1 MLRTVF
7 ASFPAS
13 SLSGADPT
21 PPRVR
26 LHRAVSGL
34 LQADALRLAVLALTI
49 LLTGLGISI
58 ATTTNPQWWRLHFS
72 QLGTYGDAS
81 AMFFNGTLILGGST
95 VLLFA
100 RAAARQLRPLEGTHV
115 RRGTAITARILFSVV
130 GANLALVGC
139 VPLTTNGFVH
149 DRVAA
154 AMVLGFAG
162 LLLTSPF
169 MMHRFPKRLVL
180 TTGFVFVGL
189 FAGAWVFVAGTINLA
204 LFEVIAF
211 SAMFGWSGVFLS
223 ALSACGAPAE
233 PATPVPASAAKPASA
248 REESASLPVVATASD
263 AGPRLAGGAEI
274 VEIRTLAEP
283 SASSAH
289 RVPRRSRA
297 SRMPVRRRRVA
308 VGGVPSHPRRGC
320 RASAARAASA
330 PSRRPARR

>member
-115 RRGTAITARILFSVV
+115 RRGTAMTARILFSVV

-223 ALSACGAPAE
+223 ALSACGALAE
-233 PATPVPASAAKPASA
+233 PAAPVPASAAKPASA
-248 REESASLPVVATASD
+248 PEESVPVVATASD
-263 AGPRLAGGAEI
+263 AGPRLAGGTAT

-283 SASSAH
+283 AASSAH

-297 SRMPVRRRRVA
+297 SRMPARRRRVA
-308 VGGVPSHPRRGC
+308 PAVALSHPRRGC

>member
-1 MLRTVF
+1 MLRTAFV
-7 ASFPAS
+7 SFPAS
-13 SLSGADPT
+13 SLSGTDPT

-26 LHRAVSGL
+26 LHRAVTGL
-34 LQADALRLAVLALTI
+34 LHADALRLAVLALTI

-100 RAAARQLRPLEGTHV
+100 RAAARQLRPLEGTRV
-115 RRGTAITARILFSVV
+115 RRGTAKTARILFSVV

-223 ALSACGAPAE
+223 ALAACGAPTAQAE
-233 PATPVPASAAKPASA
+233 PAVSASASTEPVPAG
-248 REESASLPVVATASD
+248 LATASD
-263 AGPRLAGGAEI
+263 AEARVTTGTEVVEVTTPAGPA
-274 VEIRTLAEP
+274 V
-283 SASSAH
+283 SSAH

-297 SRMPVRRRRVA
+297 SRMPVRRRRGA
-308 VGGVPSHPRRGC
+308 HAGALSHPRRGC
-320 RASAARAASA
+320 RASAARAVSA
-330 PSRRPARR
+330 PSRRPIRR

>member
-26 LHRAVSGL
+26 LHRAVAGL
-34 LQADALRLAVLALTI
+34 LRADALRLAVLALTI

-72 QLGTYGDAS
+72 ELGTYGDAS

-100 RAAARQLRPLEGTHV
+100 RAAARQLRPLEGTRV
-115 RRGTAITARILFSVV
+115 RRGTATTARILFSVV

-223 ALSACGAPAE
+223 ALAACASPATQAE
-233 PATPVPASAAKPASA
+233 PAAPASASTEPALVT
-248 REESASLPVVATASD
+248 RATASD
-263 AGPRLAGGAEI
+263 DEAPVAVEVTILAAPAG
-274 VEIRTLAEP
+274 
-283 SASSAH
+283 SSEH

-297 SRMPVRRRRVA
+297 SRMPVRRRRA
-308 VGGVPSHPRRGC
+308 ANAGALSHPRRGC
-320 RASAARAASA
+320 RASAARAVSA
-330 PSRRPARR
+330 PSTRPIRR

>member
-13 SLSGADPT
+13 SFSGADPT

-26 LHRAVSGL
+26 LHRAVRGL

-100 RAAARQLRPLEGTHV
+100 RAAARQLRPLEGTHL
-115 RRGTAITARILFSVV
+115 RRGTAVTARILFSVV

-223 ALSACGAPAE
+223 ALAACGAPATTAE
-233 PATPVPASAAKPASA
+233 PAASAHASAAPEIIARAEASGTEP
-248 REESASLPVVATASD
+248 RGATG
-263 AGPRLAGGAEI
+263 AGA
-274 VEIRTLAEP
+274 VEIRTPAGP
-283 SASSAH
+283 AASSAH

-308 VGGVPSHPRRGC
+308 PAGALSHPRRGC
-320 RASAARAASA
+320 RASAARARSA

>member
-7 ASFPAS
+7 ASSPVS

-26 LHRAVSGL
+26 LRRAVSVL

-72 QLGTYGDAS
+72 ALGTYGDAS
-81 AMFFNGTLILGGST
+81 AMFFNGTLILGGSA

-100 RAAARQLRPLEGTHV
+100 RAAARQLRLLEGTHV
-115 RRGTAITARILFSVV
+115 RRGTALTARILFSVV

-180 TTGFVFVGL
+180 TTGFVFVCL

-223 ALSACGAPAE
+223 ALAACGAPAVSADPAGSAHAPTSEAPALLSGAAASGAEQEGGAVEVTTSAE
-233 PATPVPASAAKPASA
+233 PAASAA
-248 REESASLPVVATASD
+248 
-263 AGPRLAGGAEI
+263 
-274 VEIRTLAEP
+274 
-283 SASSAH
+283 H
-289 RVPRRSRA
+289 RAPRRYRTSRLPA
-297 SRMPVRRRRVA
+297 HRRRVA
-308 VGGVPSHPRRGC
+308 RAVALSHPRRGC

-330 PSRRPARR
+330 PSRRRARR

>member
-26 LHRAVSGL
+26 LQRAVTGL

-72 QLGTYGDAS
+72 ELGTYGDAS

-100 RAAARQLRPLEGTHV
+100 RAAARQLRPLEGTRV
-115 RRGTAITARILFSVV
+115 RRGTATTARILFSVV

-189 FAGAWVFVAGTINLA
+189 FAGAWVFVTGTINLA

-223 ALSACGAPAE
+223 ALAACAAPAAQTE
-233 PATPVPASAAKPASA
+233 PVASA
-248 REESASLPVVATASD
+248 SASTEPVVAARTPVSD
-263 AGPRLAGGAEI
+263 AEPQGATGTGA
-274 VEIRTLAEP
+274 VEVRTPAAP
-283 SASSAH
+283 AASSAH

-308 VGGVPSHPRRGC
+308 HAGALSHPRRGC

-330 PSRRPARR
+330 PSTRPVRR

>member
-1 MLRTVF
+1 MLRTAFV
-7 ASFPAS
+7 SFPAS
-13 SLSGADPT
+13 SLSGTDPT

-26 LHRAVSGL
+26 LHRAVTGL
-34 LQADALRLAVLALTI
+34 LHADALRLAVLALTI

-100 RAAARQLRPLEGTHV
+100 RAAARQLRPLEGTRV
-115 RRGTAITARILFSVV
+115 RRGTAKTARILFSVV

-223 ALSACGAPAE
+223 ALAACGAPAAQAE
-233 PATPVPASAAKPASA
+233 PAV
-248 REESASLPVVATASD
+248 SD
-263 AGPRLAGGAEI
+263 AEARVTTGTEVVEVTTPAGPA
-274 VEIRTLAEP
+274 V
-283 SASSAH
+283 SSAH

-297 SRMPVRRRRVA
+297 SRMPVRRRRGA
-308 VGGVPSHPRRGC
+308 HAGALSHPRRGC
-320 RASAARAASA
+320 RASAARAVSA
-330 PSRRPARR
+330 PSRRPIRR